1 MKKAPGIRGL
11 FHIRVRESN
20 YKPGSVACRH
30 SSRCVV
36 THALKQPTRKVWPG
50 RPLSY
55 LVLLTTGYAKQD
67 MSPHPLVSSYLT
79 VSPLP
84 LPAVCFLL
92 RCPKVTLSGR
102 YPASCPI
109 EPGLSSPGHAPRS
122 GGLSG
127 SHAIIILPCLQ
138 KRRSFPIVMDKIYII
153 FKDWKD
159 NSNKF
164 TKFSI
169 MLFPYTHSLK
179 EYLRVYCF
187 KNILNKKH

>member
-109 EPGLSSPGHAPRS
+109 EPGLSSPAFAAATTYPTPAMLEYGLFFSQVLSMDTGGELRTLLRLPVFSSLFRWLFFL
-122 GGLSG
+122 GGL
-127 SHAIIILPCLQ
+127 IRILCTPVVVL
-138 KRRSFPIVMDKIYII
+138 S
-153 FKDWKD
+153 
-159 NSNKF
+159 
-164 TKFSI
+164 
-169 MLFPYTHSLK
+169 
-179 EYLRVYCF
+179 
-187 KNILNKKH
+187 